1 MRLSSTAAV
10 QNGAFSDFLAAE
22 IGEEKNGM
30 TLSLLSALTRLGMD
44 PWQEAA
50 RLAALPEKKA
60 VAALAALIARAII
73 PAAGAPPSDAPNPDA
88 PGPEAPGPDAPG
100 LAERLVQ
107 LLPRD
112 GAARASEA
120 RPYPTSQSWGSVF
133 RGVPLPRPE
142 TLRWWAIAVTLA
154 LALLANLIW

>member
-1 MRLSSTAAV
+1 MRLSATA

-60 VAALAALIARAII
+60 VTALAALIARAIN
-73 PAAGAPPSDAPNPDA
+73 PAADAPSDADTPS
-88 PGPEAPGPDAPG
+88 
-100 LAERLVQ
+100 LAERLVR
-107 LLPRD
+107 LLPRA
-112 GAARASEA
+112 GTTATTEAHPHQASE
-120 RPYPTSQSWGSVF
+120 SWSSVF
-133 RGVPLPRPE
+133 NGVPLPRPE
-142 TLRWWAIAVTLA
+142 TLRWWAIAITVA
-154 LALLANLIW
+154 IALLANLFW